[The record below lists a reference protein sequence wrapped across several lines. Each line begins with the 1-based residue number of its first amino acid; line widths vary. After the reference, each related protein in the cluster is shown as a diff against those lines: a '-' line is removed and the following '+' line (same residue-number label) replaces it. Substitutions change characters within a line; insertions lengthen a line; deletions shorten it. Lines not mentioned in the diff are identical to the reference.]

1 MLTCRG
7 GVHWASLRRRAATEL
22 AARARARARTCCSAS
37 SSQCWRSTVSD
48 ASPGAMGALAAT
60 CCGSAGGA
68 GLAACSPGW
77 APKGFSESS
86 HDIALK
92 APWRVRLGKVR
103 DGHWGRRGRGG
114 GRRRRASGGAD
125 CAHERDECGAGAL
138 RTESGDV
145 LRRPSL
151 RAAGAGGLG
160 ARFTDRGTNPQRW
173 CRGNARYGQRAP
185 SRRQR
190 RGAHAAYGVAPGG
203 ARRAKKCSVPRTQ
216 RGR

>member
-22 AARARARARTCCSAS
+22 AARTCCSAS

-103 DGHWGRRGRGG
+103 DGHWGREEGG
-114 GRRRRASGGAD
+114 EDAPP
-125 CAHERDECGAGAL
+125 EAL
-138 RTESGDV
+138 TVRMSAMNVE
-145 LRRPSL
+145 
-151 RAAGAGGLG
+151 
-160 ARFTDRGTNPQRW
+160 
-173 CRGNARYGQRAP
+173 RAP
-185 SRRQR
+185 FAQSL
-190 RGAHAAYGVAPGG
+190 AM
-203 ARRAKKCSVPRTQ
+203 C
-216 RGR
+216 